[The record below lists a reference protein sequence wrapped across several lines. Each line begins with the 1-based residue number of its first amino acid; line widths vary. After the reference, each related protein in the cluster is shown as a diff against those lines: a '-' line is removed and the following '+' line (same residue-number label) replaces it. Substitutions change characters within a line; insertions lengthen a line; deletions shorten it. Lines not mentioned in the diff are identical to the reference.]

1 MKRPV
6 KIVLVT
12 AITAMSVVVLLFVL
26 LFVGRFI
33 YFRFFFHL
41 PFFEPGPI
49 KGVQPEAWAKLQ
61 VGMTKQ
67 EVIALLGESDCR
79 RGPGTREIDG
89 KKEIMTPE
97 FWQYTWT
104 DGLNIFGGPSD
115 KAHAVYFDS
124 DGKVSGF
131 RAPKTANSSN
141 QSLD

>member
-1 MKRPV
+1 MKRPI

-12 AITAMSVVVLLFVL
+12 AITAMSVVVLLV
-26 LFVGRFI
+26 VGGLI
-33 YFRFFFHL
+33 YFHYFFTVDL
-41 PFFEPGPI
+41 PFLEARPI

-67 EVIALLGESDCR
+67 EVIALLGESHCR
-79 RGPGTREIDG
+79 RGPGTSEIDG
-89 KKEIMTPE
+89 KKQIITPE

-104 DGLNIFGGPSD
+104 DGGFHLFGRVPSD

-131 RAPKTANSSN
+131 RAPKTANTSN
-141 QSLD
+141 QSLE